1 MKIAAIISEYNP
13 LHNGHK
19 YQTEMLKTVYDA
31 VIAVMSGNFVQRGEI
46 ALCDKWSRT
55 KLALLNGV
63 DLVVELPVIYA
74 LNSAEKFAEGG
85 VRLIDKMGVVDCLCF
100 GSELGKIDEFYY
112 AAEILNNEP
121 QEVSEKI
128 NKFLDMGMSFPSARE
143 KAYEGI
149 INPELLKSPNNILGV
164 EYVKALKKI
173 GSKVVAKTIKR
184 IGAGYND
191 LDYSTEFSSA
201 TAIREL
207 IKENEDYKKYMPE
220 NSEEII
226 KNAEKFSEEK
236 LINILKYVV
245 LLNGKEYIGRISDV
259 NEGLENKIFEAVKKG
274 DSFENIAWMIK
285 SKRYTM
291 SRIRRILYSV
301 ILDIG
306 KDFKEP
312 EYIRILGMNN
322 IGKNVLKDMKE
333 KATLPI
339 VIKTADFSSEM
350 LKKDIFATDVAYMT
364 TNGKTGMDYLTSP
377 VIV

>member
-13 LHNGHK
+13 FHNGHK
-19 YQTEMLKTVYDA
+19 YQTEMLKKEYDA

-274 DSFENIAWMIK
+274 DSFENIARMIK

-322 IGKNVLKDMKE
+322 IGKNVLKEMKE

>member
-13 LHNGHK
+13 FHNGHK
-19 YQTEMLKTVYDA
+19 YQTEMLKKEYDA

-85 VRLIDKMGVVDCLCF
+85 VRLIDKMGIVDCLCF

-322 IGKNVLKDMKE
+322 IGKNVLKEMKE

>member
-13 LHNGHK
+13 FHNGHK
-19 YQTEMLKTVYDA
+19 YQTEMLKKEYDA

-100 GSELGKIDEFYY
+100 GAELGKIDEFYY

-207 IKENEDYKKYMPE
+207 IKENEDYKKYMSE

-322 IGKNVLKDMKE
+322 IGKNVLKEMKE